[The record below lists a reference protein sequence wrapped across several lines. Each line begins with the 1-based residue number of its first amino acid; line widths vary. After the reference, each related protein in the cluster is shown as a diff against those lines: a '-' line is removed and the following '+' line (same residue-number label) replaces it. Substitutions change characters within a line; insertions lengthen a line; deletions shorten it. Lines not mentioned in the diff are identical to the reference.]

1 MNEIDR
7 PLAARPRSSLALR
20 IEALRRDAAIVIGD
34 LLGRTPAP
42 FSRRVPLA
50 RHASAPAPPADL
62 LRHRSLRVERVVRE
76 TAETVSLHLVDPT
89 GAPLAFEPGQF
100 LTVEVALAGGQ
111 SAKRAY
117 SLSSLPGAGEAAGR
131 ARITVKRIV
140 QGKVSGH
147 LHDHAREGDTLT
159 VLGPS
164 GHFGISAADAR
175 GKHLLL
181 VSGGSGITPLRAIAE
196 ARLADPSVTATLLF
210 GNRGE
215 EDIVFRGELDALVA
229 ASGGRLSVRH
239 VLESPPAGWT
249 GGEGRLDR
257 PTATREIEAI
267 LASEAARGRTT
278 EVLVCGP
285 TPMMEAVREV
295 LGNLGVPAARVR
307 EEQFSSPEQR
317 KKAVASRP
325 QPVTFS
331 LRGRPYDTIA
341 APGQTLLE
349 AGLAAGVNMPF
360 SCGMGGCGACKCK
373 LTSGQVAADEP
384 NCLSADEAS
393 KGFVLAC
400 VSRAASPV
408 TLEVP

>member
-1 MNEIDR
+1 M
-7 PLAARPRSSLALR
+7 PL
-20 IEALRRDAAIVIGD
+20 
-34 LLGRTPAP
+34 
-42 FSRRVPLA
+42 
-50 RHASAPAPPADL
+50 PPADL
-62 LRHRSLRVERVVRE
+62 LGHRSLVVERVVRE
-76 TAETVSLHLVDPT
+76 TAETVSLHLADPT
-89 GAPLAFEPGQF
+89 GKAIAFAPGQF
-100 LTVEVALAGGQ
+100 LTLVVPLPGGQ

-117 SLSSLPGAGEAAGR
+117 SLSALPGAGEQASR
-131 ARITVKRIV
+131 ARITVKRIA

-147 LHDHAREGDTLT
+147 LNEHAREGDTIT

-164 GHFGISAADAR
+164 GSFGISAEDAR

-181 VSGGSGITPLRAIAE
+181 VGGGSGITPLRAIVE

-215 EDIVFRGELDALVA
+215 GDIVFRGELAAL
-229 ASGGRLSVRH
+229 ASAHPGRFTVRH

-249 GGEGRLDR
+249 GGEGRLDP

-267 LASEAARGRTT
+267 LASEPARGRTT

-285 TPMMEAVREV
+285 TPMMESVREA
-295 LGNLGVPAARVR
+295 LGKLGIPAARVR

-317 KKAVASRP
+317 TKPVATRP
-325 QPVTFS
+325 QPVTFT
-331 LRGRPYDTIA
+331 LRGQPHDTVA

-349 AGLAAGVNMPF
+349 AGLAAGVKMPF

-373 LTSGQVAADEP
+373 LTSGHVAADEP
-384 NCLSADEAS
+384 NCLSAEEAGQ
-393 KGFVLAC
+393 GFVLTC
-400 VSRAASPV
+400 VSRAAGPV

>member
-1 MNEIDR
+1 M
-7 PLAARPRSSLALR
+7 
-20 IEALRRDAAIVIGD
+20 
-34 LLGRTPAP
+34 
-42 FSRRVPLA
+42 
-50 RHASAPAPPADL
+50 
-62 LRHRSLRVERVVRE
+62 
-76 TAETVSLHLVDPT
+76 
-89 GAPLAFEPGQF
+89 
-100 LTVEVALAGGQ
+100 
-111 SAKRAY
+111 
-117 SLSSLPGAGEAAGR
+117 
-131 ARITVKRIV
+131 
-140 QGKVSGH
+140 
-147 LHDHAREGDTLT
+147 
-159 VLGPS
+159 
-164 GHFGISAADAR
+164 
-175 GKHLLL
+175 
-181 VSGGSGITPLRAIAE
+181 
-196 ARLADPSVTATLLF
+196 TATLLF

-215 EDIVFRGELDALVA
+215 ADIVFRGELDALAA
-229 ASGGRLSVRH
+229 ASGGRFSVRH

-295 LGNLGVPAARVR
+295 LGSLGVPPARVR

-384 NCLSADEAS
+384 NCLSADEARQ
-393 KGFVLAC
+393 GFVLAC